1 MNNVFKVLKFE
12 LLSVL
17 NKKSVKVTTLVMCV
31 VVLLAT
37 SIPTVIE
44 MFSSDEP
51 DGSDNDIGMIIDDLG
66 FISQSESVT
75 IDTLALFFGEELNVY
90 TDENTL
96 RDDVSRGVI
105 NNGYIIEDEKTIRSI
120 VQNKGMFSSTD
131 QMMISIL
138 QRIQRDKSLNE
149 LGIDPTVIDTIS
161 NTNITL
167 HEEVLGKDA
176 QSSFLISYIL
186 MFAVYMLVIMYGSF
200 VSTSV
205 AREKDNRTME
215 ILITSTKP
223 SSLIMGKVF
232 ANAIGGLMQFSLI
245 LASGFF
251 GYFINQ
257 SNYPDFISQMLFTGL
272 SWDSIAIFLIFTA
285 IGYLLYLFL
294 YASLGSLVSKV
305 EDVATSVTPIT
316 LLFIAAYVIASI
328 GVQTPTNTIVRI
340 GSFVPFTAILAMPI
354 RYFLTSVPLIEILIS
369 MVLMILT
376 SLGLAYLSI
385 KIYRLGSLSYGNKL
399 GFIKALKLIFAKD
412 NIDL

>member
-176 QSSFLISYIL
+176 QSSF
-186 MFAVYMLVIMYGSF
+186 
-200 VSTSV
+200 
-205 AREKDNRTME
+205 
-215 ILITSTKP
+215 
-223 SSLIMGKVF
+223 
-232 ANAIGGLMQFSLI
+232 
-245 LASGFF
+245 
-251 GYFINQ
+251 
-257 SNYPDFISQMLFTGL
+257 
-272 SWDSIAIFLIFTA
+272 
-285 IGYLLYLFL
+285 
-294 YASLGSLVSKV
+294 
-305 EDVATSVTPIT
+305 
-316 LLFIAAYVIASI
+316 
-328 GVQTPTNTIVRI
+328 
-340 GSFVPFTAILAMPI
+340 
-354 RYFLTSVPLIEILIS
+354 
-369 MVLMILT
+369 
-376 SLGLAYLSI
+376 
-385 KIYRLGSLSYGNKL
+385 
-399 GFIKALKLIFAKD
+399 
-412 NIDL
+412 

>member
-96 RDDVSRGVI
+96 RNDVSRGVI

-138 QRIQRDKSLNE
+138 QRIQRDKSFQE
-149 LGIDPTVIDTIS
+149 LGIDPAVIDTLS

-200 VSTSV
+200 VATSV

-223 SSLIMGKVF
+223 SSLIIGKVF

-245 LASGFF
+245 LASGFI

-272 SWDSIAIFLIFTA
+272 SWDSK
-285 IGYLLYLFL
+285 IGR
-294 YASLGSLVSKV
+294 ASCRERV
-305 EDVATSVTPIT
+305 
-316 LLFIAAYVIASI
+316 
-328 GVQTPTNTIVRI
+328 
-340 GSFVPFTAILAMPI
+340 
-354 RYFLTSVPLIEILIS
+354 
-369 MVLMILT
+369 
-376 SLGLAYLSI
+376 
-385 KIYRLGSLSYGNKL
+385 
-399 GFIKALKLIFAKD
+399 
-412 NIDL
+412 

>member
-51 DGSDNDIGMIIDDLG
+51 DGSDNDIGMIVEDLG
-66 FISQSESVT
+66 FMSQSESVT
-75 IDTLALFFGEELNVY
+75 IATLTVFFGEEINVY

-138 QRIQRDKSLNE
+138 QRIQRDKSFQE
-149 LGIDPTVIDTIS
+149 LGIDPAVIDTLS

-200 VSTSV
+200 VATSV

-223 SSLIMGKVF
+223 SSLIIGKVF

-245 LASGFF
+245 LASGFI

-257 SNYPDFISQMLFTGL
+257 SSYPDFISQMLFTGL
-272 SWDSIAIFLIFTA
+272 SWDSIAIFLIFTT

-316 LLFIAAYVIASI
+316 LLFIVAYVIASI
-328 GVQTPTNTIVRI
+328 GVQVPTNVLVRI

-354 RYFLTSVPLIEILIS
+354 RYFLTSVPLIELLIS
-369 MVLMILT
+369 MTLMILT

-399 GFIKALKLIFAKD
+399 GFFKALKLIFAKD

>member
-17 NKKSVKVTTLVMCV
+17 NKKSVQITTLVMCV

-44 MFSSDEP
+44 IFSDDEP
-51 DGSDNDIGMIIDDLG
+51 DGSNNDVGMMIDDLG
-66 FISQSESVT
+66 FMSKSESVSIDSLT
-75 IDTLALFFGEELNVY
+75 IYFGEELNVY
-90 TDENTL
+90 TDEKAL
-96 RDDVSRGVI
+96 RDDVVKGVI
-105 NNGYIIEDEKTIRSI
+105 SNGYIIEGEKTIRSI
-120 VQNKGMFSSTD
+120 VQNKGMYSSTD
-131 QMMISIL
+131 QMMITIL
-138 QRIQRDKSLNE
+138 QRIQRDKSFVE
-149 LGIDPTVIDTIS
+149 LGIDPAVIDTLS

-186 MFAVYMLVIMYGSF
+186 MFAVYMLVILYGSF

-215 ILITSTKP
+215 ILITSTQP
-223 SSLIMGKVF
+223 SSLIIGKVF
-232 ANAIGGLMQFSLI
+232 ANAIGGLAQFSLI
-245 LASGFF
+245 LASGFI
-251 GYFINQ
+251 GYFLNQ
-257 SNYPDFISQMLFTGL
+257 NNYPDFISQMLFTGL
-272 SWDSIAIFLIFTA
+272 SWDSIAIFLLFTA

-316 LLFIAAYVIASI
+316 LLFIVAYVIASI
-328 GVQTPTNTIVRI
+328 GVQMPTNVFVRI

-354 RYFLTSVPLIEILIS
+354 RYFLTSVPLIELLIS
-369 MVLMILT
+369 LTLMILT